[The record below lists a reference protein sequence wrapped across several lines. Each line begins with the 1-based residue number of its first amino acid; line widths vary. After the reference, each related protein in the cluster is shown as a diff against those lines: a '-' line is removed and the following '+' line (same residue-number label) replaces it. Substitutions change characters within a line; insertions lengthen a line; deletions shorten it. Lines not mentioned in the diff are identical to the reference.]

1 MKFIV
6 TPEIF
11 EKLPTMYVGVVVA
24 HGINNQRD
32 YPVIDQLLENTNTRP
47 RKSSMALTSRR
58 VQRSSP
64 TVRPFAALASTQT
77 NTPARLSPCSSG
89 CQRVNSYLTSTL

>member
-24 HGINNQRD
+24 HGINNHS
-32 YPVIDQLLENTNTRP
+32 I
-47 RKSSMALTSRR
+47 S
-58 VQRSSP
+58 
-64 TVRPFAALASTQT
+64 
-77 NTPARLSPCSSG
+77 
-89 CQRVNSYLTSTL
+89 